1 MAYKTSDLK
10 KKAIKAIEQR
20 KLIFIEEIVSY
31 LPCAKPTFYD
41 HFPNESDDYKEIV
54 ALLDK
59 NKDEIKAELRV
70 KWYKTD
76 NATLQMAL
84 MRLVCTDK
92 ERKKLAINYNE
103 VTGADGKDLT
113 FTLKIEN
120 PRYELR
126 PAATNG
132 LPERDN

>member
-1 MAYKTSDLK
+1 MAYKTADLK
-10 KKAIKAIEQR
+10 KKAIKAIEEY
-20 KLIFIEEIVSY
+20 KLIFIEEVVSY
-31 LPCAKPTFYD
+31 LPCCKQTFYD
-41 HFPNESDDYKEIV
+41 HKLDKSDDLIS
-54 ALLDK
+54 LLEK
-59 NKDEIKAELRV
+59 NKDQIKAALRV

>member
-1 MAYKTSDLK
+1 MAYKTADLK
-10 KKAIKAIEQR
+10 KKAIKAIDER
-20 KLIFIEEIVSY
+20 KLIFIEEVASHINIS
-31 LPCAKPTFYD
+31 KKTFYTHKLHEVPAIKD
-41 HFPNESDDYKEIV
+41 
-54 ALLDK
+54 LLDK